1 MAFAFPALAI
11 LAFPALH
18 PPPVSPSLIF
28 LAVVLLL
35 AATALHKGQMAL
47 MALPTWPT
55 LILYAALLLPL
66 FYLWHRSS
74 QKKRRGPPT
83 AAPSA
88 FLNQTRQHIQL
99 RTVIDLS
106 HDTKLYRFAL
116 PGTSTTSRS
125 APLVLGLPTGKH
137 IKLFAPA
144 SRLPVA
150 SVDGEWNGRPDPDA
164 GKTEIERKYTPTSSD
179 LDLGVLDL
187 VIKVYGSGVVDR
199 FPDGGKMSQ

>member
-11 LAFPALH
+11 RAFPALP

-74 QKKRRGPPT
+74 QKKRRGVPT
-83 AAPSA
+83 AA